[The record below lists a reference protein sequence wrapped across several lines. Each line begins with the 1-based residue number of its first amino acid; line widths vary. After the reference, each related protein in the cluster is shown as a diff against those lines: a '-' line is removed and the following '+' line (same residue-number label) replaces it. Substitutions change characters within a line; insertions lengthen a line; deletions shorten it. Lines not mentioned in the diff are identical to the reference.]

1 MWHLADLNLR
11 WGTYSTAE
19 SINAGLDIEMPG
31 PAIWRG
37 RLLSTS
43 VGARKITMRT
53 IDARVRNVLNL
64 VNRVMALDIPERAQ
78 EGTVDT
84 PDTKKTLRQIG
95 VEGIVLCKNEGNV
108 LPFSKRKTTAV
119 IGPNAKSAAYSGGG
133 SAKLAPYYAITPY
146 DGLSSQCE
154 SIQYGLGC
162 VGYKKIPLLSSIS
175 RSPDGMSPGVEAR
188 IYLDPPETTNRKP
201 VEVML
206 LDNTDCFLDGWS
218 HPTVNTTLYWMEVEG
233 IVTAE
238 VDGEYFFS
246 LAVNGTAKLYVDG
259 KEVVDNTINQR
270 PGDSFFGMGTAE
282 EIGTVELKKGQQYNV
297 LVTYG
302 TAPTSK
308 RFANSTQHGAGGLRI
323 GCTRKTKPQELLD
336 EAVALAKTVEQVVLC
351 VGLSYEWESEGSD
364 RSVIDLPPGTDELI
378 AAVCK
383 VNRNVV
389 VVNQSGTP
397 VGMPWIDQ
405 VPAVLQAWFGGN
417 ETGNTI
423 ADVIFGDTNPSGK
436 LPLTWPRRTEDN
448 PAFLNYRSEKGKV
461 QYGEGVYVGYRFY
474 EMTKKDVLFPFG
486 HGLSYSTFELD
497 SLRLDDDGQDN
508 LIFSVSVR
516 NTGSV
521 AGAEVVQ
528 LYITQASP
536 SIQRPPQELKGFKKV
551 HLEPGMSSS
560 VEIRV
565 SKKYASSYWDE
576 EESSFVMERGTYH
589 AKLGTSSVGEKLTTD
604 YVADKTVWWKGL

>member
-1 MWHLADLNLR
+1 
-11 WGTYSTAE
+11 
-19 SINAGLDIEMPG
+19 
-31 PAIWRG
+31 
-37 RLLSTS
+37 
-43 VGARKITMRT
+43 
-53 IDARVRNVLNL
+53 
-64 VNRVMALDIPERAQ
+64 MALDIPERAK
-78 EGTVDT
+78 EETVDT
-84 PDTKKTLRQIG
+84 IETKNILRQVG
-95 VEGIVLCKNEGNV
+95 AEGIVLCKNENKV
-108 LPFSKRKTTAV
+108 LPFSKSKATAV
-119 IGPNAKSAAYSGGG
+119 IGPNAKFAAYSGGG
-133 SAKLAPYYAITPY
+133 SAKLAPYYAVTPY

-162 VGYKKIPLLSSIS
+162 IGYKKIPLLSSIS

-188 IYLDPPETTNRKP
+188 IYLEPPETTNRKP
-201 VEVML
+201 IETML

-218 HPTVNTTLYWMEVEG
+218 HPMVNSALYWMEVEG

-238 VDGEYFFS
+238 ADGEYIFS

-259 KEVVDNTINQR
+259 EEVVDNTTNQR

-282 EIGTVELKKGQQYNV
+282 EIGTVEVRRGQHYNV
-297 LVTYG
+297 LVRYG
-302 TAPTSK
+302 TAPTSE
-308 RFANSTQHGAGGLRI
+308 RFASSTQHGAGGLRI
-323 GCTRKTKPQELLD
+323 GCTRKTKPQELLA

-351 VGLSYEWESEGSD
+351 VGLNYEWESEGSD

-378 AAVCK
+378 AAVYK
-383 VNRNVV
+383 ANKNIV

-397 VGMPWIDQ
+397 VAMPWIDQ

-423 ADVIFGDTNPSGK
+423 ADVVFGDVNPSGK
-436 LPLTWPRRTEDN
+436 MPLSWPRRTEDN

-497 SLRLDDDGQDN
+497 GLCLHDDGQDT
-508 LIFSVSVR
+508 LTFSVVVR

-528 LYITQASP
+528 LYVTQLSP
-536 SIQRPPQELKGFKKV
+536 AIQRPPQELKGFKKV
-551 HLEPGMSSS
+551 HLNPGMSSV
-560 VEIRV
+560 VEIQV
-565 SKKYASSYWDE
+565 SKKYACSYWDE
-576 EESSFVMERGTYH
+576 EVRSFVMEEGMYH
-589 AKLGTSSVGEKLTTD
+589 AKLGTSSVGEKLRTAF
-604 YVADKTVWWKGL
+604 VVDKTVWWKGL